1 MGAEGFEPTEVT
13 VDAGKSFDLEVVNDT
28 KAVQTVTVQGRPG
41 LRVPPGGKSQRQIDS
56 RPFFHPLS
64 SLPAYAQLEESARA
78 RARNV
83 VSYRVSPRAINLPS
97 PLNLTEAQAERV
109 CAAVREILHA

>member
-1 MGAEGFEPTEVT
+1 MSSLILDERY
-13 VDAGKSFDLEVVNDT
+13 DLPKTRLMEFLD
-28 KAVQTVTVQGRPG
+28 
-41 LRVPPGGKSQRQIDS
+41 QRQIDS